1 MQALHSRNQ
10 VGVLG
15 AVHAPTGVN
24 PKPLALMEGRSAI
37 AAGANLCLGP
47 GFVEG
52 SKTLNCC
59 RVASEEMHLK
69 QRLNDFGG
77 GNPRQSFR
85 LEHRAEL
92 DVPAERREKRDA
104 CKKFRLR

>member
-1 MQALHSRNQ
+1 M
-10 VGVLG
+10 
-15 AVHAPTGVN
+15 
-24 PKPLALMEGRSAI
+24 
-37 AAGANLCLGP
+37 AAASLCPVGP
-47 GFVEG
+47 GFVKG

-85 LEHRAEL
+85 LKHRAKL
-92 DVPAERREKRDA
+92 DVPSERRENRDA
-104 CKKFRLR
+104 CEKFRL